1 MRARLQSLINPLFK
15 DPRGEWNVEAAWVNE
30 YTKKRS
36 KLVIVKGHKKVT
48 YFYVPRIDL
57 VVFLEAILM
66 SRELLEKLQCLY
78 ENLMSN
84 NFRKNGCSEKNN
96 YELYTKATQQ
106 WILPTNFGG
115 NNCA

>member
-1 MRARLQSLINPLFK
+1 
-15 DPRGEWNVEAAWVNE
+15 
-30 YTKKRS
+30 
-36 KLVIVKGHKKVT
+36 
-48 YFYVPRIDL
+48 
-57 VVFLEAILM
+57 M

-106 WILPTNFGG
+106 WILPTNLVAIIVLKFLQMLVLDFPYIFSAIFIVPGKF
-115 NNCA
+115 

>member
-1 MRARLQSLINPLFK
+1 
-15 DPRGEWNVEAAWVNE
+15 
-30 YTKKRS
+30 
-36 KLVIVKGHKKVT
+36 
-48 YFYVPRIDL
+48 
-57 VVFLEAILM
+57 M

-78 ENLMSN
+78 ENLMLN

-115 NNCA
+115 NNNYCHQNLLCLNFSRCLF